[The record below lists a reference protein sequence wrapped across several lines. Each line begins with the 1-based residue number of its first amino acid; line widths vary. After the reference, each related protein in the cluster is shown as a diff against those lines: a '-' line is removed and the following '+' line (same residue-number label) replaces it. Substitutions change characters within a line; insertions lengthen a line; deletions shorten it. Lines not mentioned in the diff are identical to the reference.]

1 MTEPV
6 PLLDV
11 SDLTVE
17 FSTRRGIVRAVQ
29 HVNVKIAKG
38 ETVGIV
44 GESGSGKS
52 VTSYAVMRI
61 LDRAGRIAEGAVHF
75 TGLDICAASED
86 QMRSLR
92 GREMSMIFQNP
103 RAALNPI
110 RKVGHQIEDV
120 LDQHSQAD
128 SSALTDKAIEILDQV
143 RIARPRE
150 RYHAYPFELSGG
162 MCQRVVIAL
171 ALACRPQLLIA
182 DEPTTGLDV
191 TTQKTVMDLIVE
203 LTKKRGMSTIL
214 ITHDLGLAATYCDRV
229 AVMEKGHVVESAP
242 SRQIFTAP
250 SHAYTRKLMRA
261 TPRPGASLR
270 DLLPEDDPAAVG
282 GNLQPQARSAPSP
295 LVGEGWEGGSSLLH
309 EQCPPTATPT
319 PNPSP
324 QGGGEPT
331 GSAARTNGKAA
342 APLLVVEKLVK
353 EYARK
358 GMTGSFKNIFQR
370 KPAPEP
376 EVFRAVD
383 GISFAVN
390 RGESVGLVG
399 ESGCGKS
406 TTSTMVM
413 RLIDKTDGVIM
424 FDGEDI
430 GAIPAKQ
437 FARLPMRKRIQMVF
451 QDPTD
456 SLNPRFTAARAIADP
471 ILRLSEVGA
480 FSGKAETGFPQKMRP
495 LFRDRDAVRARCEAL
510 ARQVG
515 LPVELLDRFPHQL
528 SGGQKARVGIARAIA
543 LNPDLVILDEP
554 TAALDV
560 SVQAVVLN
568 LLQELKD
575 SLGMSYLFVSHDLN
589 VVRLLCDRVIV
600 MNAGRIVEQGPTE
613 QVLVA
618 PEAQYTRDLLAAI
631 PHPTFA

>member
-1 MTEPV
+1 MRAPLPQIEADAGIPQ
-6 PLLDV
+6 PLLEV
-11 SDLTVE
+11 RDLTVE
-17 FSTRRGIVRAVQ
+17 FHTRRGTVRAVE
-29 HVNVKIAKG
+29 HISVSVAKG

-61 LDRAGRIAEGAVHF
+61 LDRAGKIAEGAVMF
-75 TGLDICAASED
+75 SGLDLRAIPEAE
-86 QMRSLR
+86 MRDLR
-92 GREMSMIFQNP
+92 GREMSMIFQSP
-103 RAALNPI
+103 RLALNPI
-110 RKVGHQIEDV
+110 RKVGKQIEDV
-120 LDQHSQAD
+120 LRQHAQVD
-128 SSALTDKAIEILDQV
+128 SDSLAAKAVEMLEQV

-191 TTQKTVMDLIVE
+191 TTQKAVMDLAVE
-203 LTKKRGMSTIL
+203 LTRERGMAMIL
-214 ITHDLGLAATYCDRV
+214 ITHDLGLAAAYCDRV
-229 AVMEKGHVVESAP
+229 VVMEKGHVVEAASSEA
-242 SRQIFTAP
+242 IFKAP

-261 TPRPGASLR
+261 TPRPGITLR
-270 DLLPEDDPAAVG
+270 DLLPE
-282 GNLQPQARSAPSP
+282 
-295 LVGEGWEGGSSLLH
+295 GE
-309 EQCPPTATPT
+309 ATPVLT
-319 PNPSP
+319 PA
-324 QGGGEPT
+324 T
-331 GSAARTNGKAA
+331 TVKASE
-342 APLLVVEKLVK
+342 APLLAVEKLVK
-353 EYARK
+353 EYPRQ
-358 GMTGSFKNIFQR
+358 GQGGSLAKLFSAN
-370 KPAPEP
+370 KPVPESQ
-376 EVFRAVD
+376 VFRAVD
-383 GISFAVN
+383 GISFSVA

-406 TTSTMVM
+406 TTSMMVM
-413 RLIDKTDGVIM
+413 RLIDKTSGSIV
-424 FDGEDI
+424 FGGEDI
-430 GAIPAKQ
+430 GAIPARQ
-437 FARLPMRKRIQMVF
+437 FATLPLRRRIQMVF

-471 ILRLSEVGA
+471 LLRLGGMS
-480 FSGKAETGFPQKMRP
+480 R
-495 LFRDRDAVRARCEAL
+495 RDVRARCEEL

-543 LNPDLVILDEP
+543 LKPDLIILDEP

-568 LLQELKD
+568 LLQDLKD

-600 MNAGRIVEQGPTE
+600 MRAGAIVEQGPTE
-613 QVLVA
+613 QVLVDPA
-618 PEAQYTRDLLAAI
+618 ADYTRDLLTAI
-631 PHPTFA
+631 PHPPL

>member
-1 MTEPV
+1 MTGALPILEI
-6 PLLDV
+6 

-29 HVNVKIAKG
+29 HVDISIAKG

-52 VTSYAVMRI
+52 VTSFAVMRI
-61 LDRAGRIAEGAVHF
+61 LDRAGRIAQGAVHF
-75 TGLDICAASED
+75 SGLDLIAASED
-86 QMRSLR
+86 QMRELR
-92 GREMSMIFQNP
+92 GREISMVFQNP
-103 RAALNPI
+103 RSALNPI

-120 LDQHSQAD
+120 LRQHSQVN
-128 SSALTDKAIEILDQV
+128 SAELADKAVEMLDQV

-171 ALACRPQLLIA
+171 ALACRPRLLIA

-203 LTKKRGMSTIL
+203 LTRQQGMSTIL
-214 ITHDLGLAATYCDRV
+214 ITHDLGLAAMYCDRV
-229 AVMEKGHVVESAP
+229 VVMEQGNVVESAA
-242 SRQIFTAP
+242 SAAIFTSPAHP
-250 SHAYTRKLMRA
+250 YTRKLMRA
-261 TPRPGASLR
+261 TPRPGINLR
-270 DLLPEDDPAAVG
+270 DLLPENDPPVQQAPQYLPLKG
-282 GNLQPQARSAPSP
+282 GGRLPPTTSGGA
-295 LVGEGWEGGSSLLH
+295 GWESSRSRDDQQKHAPLRG
-309 EQCPPTATPT
+309 PPPDSICFETKQMLST
-319 PNPSP
+319 SLF
-324 QGGGEPT
+324 QGEV
-331 GSAARTNGKAA
+331 KAS
-342 APLLVVEKLVK
+342 PLLVVEKLIK
-353 EYARK
+353 EYPRK
-358 GMTGSFKNIFQR
+358 GLARSLKKVLART
-370 KPAPEP
+370 PAPEP
-376 EVFRAVD
+376 DIFRAVD

-406 TTSTMVM
+406 TTSSMVM
-413 RLIDKTDGVIM
+413 RLVEKTDGVIM
-424 FDGEDI
+424 FGGEDI
-430 GAIPAKQ
+430 GEIPPKQ
-437 FARLPMRKRIQMVF
+437 FARLPLRKRIQMVF

-471 ILRLSEVGA
+471 ILRLGDVKGR
-480 FSGKAETGFPQKMRP
+480 G
-495 LFRDRDAVRARCEAL
+495 AVRARCEQL

-515 LPVELLDRFPHQL
+515 LPLDLLDRFPHQL

-568 LLQELKD
+568 LLQDLKD

-600 MNAGRIVEQGPTE
+600 MQAGRIVEQGPTE
-613 QVLVA
+613 QVLFA
-618 PEAQYTRDLLAAI
+618 PQAQYTRDLLAAI
-631 PHPTFA
+631 PNPSFEQRV

>member
-1 MTEPV
+1 
-6 PLLDV
+6 
-11 SDLTVE
+11 
-17 FSTRRGIVRAVQ
+17 
-29 HVNVKIAKG
+29 
-38 ETVGIV
+38 
-44 GESGSGKS
+44 
-52 VTSYAVMRI
+52 
-61 LDRAGRIAEGAVHF
+61 
-75 TGLDICAASED
+75 
-86 QMRSLR
+86 
-92 GREMSMIFQNP
+92 
-103 RAALNPI
+103 
-110 RKVGHQIEDV
+110 VGHQIEDV
-120 LDQHSQAD
+120 LEQHSQAD
-128 SSALTDKAIEILDQV
+128 SSAVTGKAIEILDQV

-191 TTQKTVMDLIVE
+191 TTQKTVMELIVE
-203 LTKKRGMSTIL
+203 LTKQRGMSTIL

-229 AVMEKGHVVESAP
+229 VVMEKGHVVETAL
-242 SRQIFTAP
+242 SRAIFTAP
-250 SHAYTRKLMRA
+250 EHPYTRKLMRA

-270 DLLPEDDPAAVG
+270 DLLPEDGPVPA
-282 GNLQPQARSAPSP
+282 R
-295 LVGEGWEGGSSLLH
+295 
-309 EQCPPTATPT
+309 PT
-319 PNPSP
+319 PH
-324 QGGGEPT
+324 
-331 GSAARTNGKAA
+331 ATNGKGGTA
-342 APLLVVEKLVK
+342 LLQVEKLVK
-353 EYARK
+353 EYPRK
-358 GMTGSFKNIFQR
+358 GLAGGIGKMFQR
-370 KPAPEP
+370 KPAPQP
-376 EVFRAVD
+376 ETFRAVD

-406 TTSTMVM
+406 TTSTIVM
-413 RLIDKTDGVIM
+413 RLIDKSDGLIM

-437 FARLPMRKRIQMVF
+437 FAKLPLRKRIQMVF

-471 ILRLSEVGA
+471 ILRLSDVKG
-480 FSGKAETGFPQKMRP
+480 
-495 LFRDRDAVRARCEAL
+495 RDAVRARCEAL

-568 LLQELKD
+568 LLQDLKD

-600 MNAGRIVEQGPTE
+600 MQAGKIVEQGPTE
-613 QVLVA
+613 QVLFS

-631 PHPTFA
+631 PHPTFEARA